1 MTDFGKGIVC
11 AILGVLMIVGAIIAV
26 VSISKTTFDEN
37 DYTAVVTWLMNS
49 PAAAGMQRKLHE
61 SWPRYATRLSKYVG
75 WKMDT
80 DTLRRRYNSRLEQKK
95 VADSKK

>member
-37 DYTAVVTWLMNS
+37 DYTVKTIYVNEGDSLY
-49 PAAAGMQRKLHE
+49 KYYY
-61 SWPRYATRLSKYVG
+61 RYADTEKTSVEDYCQALKELNNMKSSMIYAYTSFKVYVAIG
-75 WKMDT
+75 D
-80 DTLRRRYNSRLEQKK
+80 
-95 VADSKK
+95 